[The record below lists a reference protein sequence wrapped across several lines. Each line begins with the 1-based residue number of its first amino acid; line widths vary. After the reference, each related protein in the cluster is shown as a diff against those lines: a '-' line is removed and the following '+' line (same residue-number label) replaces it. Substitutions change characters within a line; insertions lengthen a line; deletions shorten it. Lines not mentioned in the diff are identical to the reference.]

1 MKRPVTLLLT
11 GAVAAG
17 GAVWYP
23 THAAAALCGQPSVTS
38 VTVPNASVPV
48 APAGTR
54 VTINGS
60 QFYNALCQTSANVG
74 GVGLTQS
81 QLTVASNGN
90 SITFT
95 AQPGMHGGIQITEQG
110 VGGSNMSNANI
121 AFYTAPTVSG
131 ISNPAPTAAQGNTV
145 TGSGF
150 NFTLPSGY
158 EKFTANYLLG
168 SATCAGASATLSSD
182 TAIAV
187 SAPGHYCDG
196 AVDMMITAPSDL
208 GNPSG
213 SQVTVYHGQPGTV
226 DVAASGMALSA
237 TTVTAGGPINVT
249 GSGFGATGSATLG
262 GAAVT
267 TTWSDTSVG
276 FTVPDTAVS
285 KSSVAM
291 TRGFDNAAIAVPGQV
306 TVNARVD
313 GISPTSAKPGDAVT
327 VTGGGFGTTPGTV
340 TMASANA
347 TVSSWSPTAIT
358 FTVPAAGQT
367 GQVTITPADTGAP
380 ATQPSLTVTHPIILP
395 TSGGNVGSSGSSGS
409 SSSNAKPLTQ
419 AQVEQVTQA
428 LSAPPPPLPPAV
440 VGGTPPPIPP
450 SHPTNGS
457 IALSLKPT
465 STSAKPGKTVPFLVT
480 LLAFGRPVG
489 NAPVQMVV
497 AYEPGPDA
505 AISPM
510 SGVTDAKGQFHGT
523 IHLSK
528 TPGEM
533 IILARTGEFS
543 AEVQMI
549 GTNAT
554 AAAVGTGHASGPGA
568 LQNTLP
574 YAIVA
579 LAALL
584 LIVGIGIRIWLWVVS
599 TDSVRAAL
607 VRERFG
613 GMSRGLRRFLA
624 EHIVQVPPGP
634 TSGRDVQSRGNAAS
648 QVGVPAEGEPT
659 VALGVVGG
667 DATPDQAKERVSVG
681 P

>member
-11 GAVAAG
+11 GAVVAG

-23 THAAAALCGQPSVTS
+23 THAAAALCGQPSVTG
-38 VTVPNASVPV
+38 VNLPV
-48 APAGTR
+48 APAGSP
-54 VTINGS
+54 VTITGS
-60 QFYNALCQTSANVG
+60 NFMAVGCQTTANIG
-74 GVGLTQS
+74 GVGLAQN
-81 QLTVASNGN
+81 QMTVGNN
-90 SITFT
+90 SISFA
-95 AQPGMHGGIQITEQG
+95 AQPGMHGGIQITETDLTNNKNQ
-110 VGGSNMSNANI
+110 SNANI

-131 ISNPAPTAAQGNTV
+131 ISNATPTASQGNTV
-145 TGSGF
+145 SGSGF

-158 EKFTANYLLG
+158 EQLSATYLTG
-168 SATCAGASATLSSD
+168 STTCAGASASLSSD

-187 SAPGHYCDG
+187 SAPGHYCNG
-196 AVDMMITAPSDL
+196 ALSLTIDAPGDL
-208 GNPSG
+208 GNPS
-213 SQVTVYHGQPGTV
+213 QRIHVYQGQPGHI
-226 DVAASGMALSA
+226 DVKPLADVLSS
-237 TTVTAGGPINVT
+237 TPVPAGGTLTVT
-249 GSGFGATGSATLG
+249 GSGFGSAGSATLD
-262 GAAVT
+262 GAPVT
-267 TTWSDTSVG
+267 PTWSDTSIAI
-276 FTVPDTAVS
+276 TVPDTAVN
-285 KSSVAM
+285 KSALALTRADSVVIPLTGTLM
-291 TRGFDNAAIAVPGQV
+291 
-306 TVNARVD
+306 VNARVD
-313 GISPTSAKPGDAVT
+313 GISPTSAKPGDTVT
-327 VTGGGFGTTPGTV
+327 VSGGGFGATAGTV
-340 TMASANA
+340 SLASASA
-347 TVSSWSPTAIT
+347 TVSSWSPTSIT
-358 FTVPAAGQT
+358 FTVPSAGQA
-367 GQVTITPADTGAP
+367 GQLTITPVDTGAP
-380 ATQPSLTVTHPIILP
+380 ASAPSLTVTHPIVLP

-409 SSSNAKPLTQ
+409 SASNAKPLTQ

-428 LSAPPPPLPPAV
+428 LSAPPPPLPPVV

-480 LLAFGRPVG
+480 LLAYGRPVG

-505 AISPM
+505 VISPM

-554 AAAVGTGHASGPGA
+554 AATVGAGHASGPGA

-584 LIVGIGIRIWLWVVS
+584 LIVGTGIRIWLWVVS

-613 GMSRGLRRFLA
+613 GMTRAVRRFLA
-624 EHIVQVPPGP
+624 AHIVQVPPGP
-634 TSGRDVQSRGNAAS
+634 ASRRDVQSQGNATGQAR
-648 QVGVPAEGEPT
+648 VPAEGEPT
-659 VALGVVGG
+659 AALGALGS
-667 DATPDQAKERVSVG
+667 DAAPDEAKERVSVG